1 MNDNDILSG
10 YLKSL
15 YGIEPLSIK
24 EEHELAKKIQQGD
37 EEALEKL
44 IKHNLRFVVYVVRGM
59 TAWHHGK
66 VPPEDML
73 AYGNEYLFKA
83 ARQWT
88 PTNNAKFATYAKPFI
103 FKGVRRELD
112 NTSNLIRLPVNIM
125 EAVKKL
131 NYNER
136 ALTQVL
142 GRKPKT
148 SELATVMG
156 VSESRIDQIRG
167 FISRE
172 PVSLDHI
179 NQEKFLEEREE

>member
-1 MNDNDILSG
+1 M
-10 YLKSL
+10 
-15 YGIEPLSIK
+15 
-24 EEHELAKKIQQGD
+24 
-37 EEALEKL
+37 
-44 IKHNLRFVVYVVRGM
+44 R
-59 TAWHHGK
+59 
-66 VPPEDML
+66 
-73 AYGNEYLFKA
+73 
-83 ARQWT
+83 WT

-131 NYNER
+131 NYNDR

-148 SELATVMG
+148 SELASLMD
-156 VSESRIDQIRG
+156 VSEARIHQLRG
-167 FISRE
+167 YISRE